1 MAPEYVVCGKLTEKA
16 DVYSFGLLVIEVVCG
31 RRRNSFSEDSYSILQ
46 MVWNNYGTGKL
57 CDEVDSTLDGR
68 FLADQVS
75 RVLQIG
81 LLCTQASAELRPVMS
96 MVVKMLTENY
106 DIPQPTQ
113 PPFLS
118 FSSLPKSF
126 TPNETYNPRPIPT
139 LDLLG
144 MTRHTT

>member
-1 MAPEYVVCGKLTEKA
+1 
-16 DVYSFGLLVIEVVCG
+16 
-31 RRRNSFSEDSYSILQ
+31 
-46 MVWNNYGTGKL
+46 VWNNYGTGKL
-57 CDEVDSTLDGR
+57 CDEVDSALDGR

-118 FSSLPKSF
+118 SSSLPKSF
-126 TPNETYNPRPIPT
+126 TPNETYKSQVNSYTGSSGNDGTHSLVEAR
-139 LDLLG
+139 
-144 MTRHTT
+144 